1 MRSNTCSGLIV
12 YYVRKTLILPGNL
25 LARNPEIAG
34 LTETVEV
41 EKVCGTCAA
50 MIKNQEWR
58 EGEKR
63 GMVDDNEAKTVRYL
77 TAGMRLDGMYS
88 TVQW

>member
-1 MRSNTCSGLIV
+1 MRFNTCSGLIV
-12 YYVRKTLILPGNL
+12 YHVRKTLILPGGL

-34 LTETVEV
+34 LTEIVRV

-58 EGEKR
+58 EGGKR
-63 GMVDDNEAKTVRYL
+63 GR
-77 TAGMRLDGMYS
+77 G
-88 TVQW
+88 

>member
-1 MRSNTCSGLIV
+1 MTRFKCSDKQPEG
-12 YYVRKTLILPGNL
+12 
-25 LARNPEIAG
+25 RNRAG
-34 LTETVEV
+34 GG
-41 EKVCGTCAA
+41 K
-50 MIKNQEWR
+50 EWR